1 MQATLFRSMDL
12 TESHDKWQKVFQSFW
27 PAYKSWYVGKKSA
40 QINPQAL
47 KVAQA
52 KFAHYMPELLPTYQK
67 LVALTDHDPVA
78 AQFLTLYQPPAYLI
92 NCSQAVLNHNEP
104 VLMRNYDLS
113 PDLSENLITMSNWLD
128 QKVIATNECLW
139 GADDGMNEAG
149 LAVSL
154 TFGGSQAVGDG
165 FGIPIIMTY
174 ILHTCRTTAEAIKVL
189 QRIPTHMAY
198 NVTIVDRSGAH
209 ATVMVAP
216 NQDAIVTDQ
225 RAITNHQAEVTWA
238 AQASFSKTLER
249 KNFLDAFLTE
259 PRQRDELLDVF
270 LTAPLRSTQFAQ
282 NFGTVYTAVYQ
293 PSLGE
298 MMYAWPEH
306 RWGHS
311 FADFKDSSIS
321 IQLDAASHVA
331 SAAMEFDVKH
341 VLLNALHYLPVA
353 QSEALRESLKD
364 RLMDWVDFGHA
375 MSQAWSYQTQT
386 KSKNDE
392 PFASSKQYAPPLNT
406 TFQRLPKAM
415 HH

>member
-1 MQATLFRSMDL
+1 
-12 TESHDKWQKVFQSFW
+12 
-27 PAYKSWYVGKKSA
+27 
-40 QINPQAL
+40 
-47 KVAQA
+47 
-52 KFAHYMPELLPTYQK
+52 
-67 LVALTDHDPVA
+67 
-78 AQFLTLYQPPAYLI
+78 
-92 NCSQAVLNHNEP
+92 
-104 VLMRNYDLS
+104 
-113 PDLSENLITMSNWLD
+113 MSNWLD

-189 QRIPTHMAY
+189 QRIPSHMAY

-216 NQDAIVTDQ
+216 NQDGIVTDQ

-249 KNFLDAFLTE
+249 KNFLDDFLTE

-321 IQLDAASHVA
+321 IQLDAVGHVA
-331 SAAMEFDVKH
+331 SESTEYDVKH

-364 RLMDWVDFGHA
+364 RLMDWADFGHA
-375 MSQAWSYQTQT
+375 ISQAWSYQTQT